1 MTGSLVYLAEKF
13 PRSEADQ
20 HEGFLPGAQGRF
32 ERIVQRH
39 HARLRRAVAGML
51 SDPERVD
58 DVLQEAYIRAYRRL
72 PGRFANE
79 AHEAT
84 WLYRV
89 VFRCCL
95 DELRRVRRRREES
108 LEGVVHLQ
116 PAPEGEVVRLDV
128 DRAFQRLA
136 VEDRAVLLLVD
147 LLGLDYEQAA
157 SVLEVRRGTVASRL
171 NAARRRFRAALVAEG
186 VRDAE
191 A

>member
-13 PRSEADQ
+13 SRPEDDQ
-20 HEGFLPGAQGRF
+20 HEGFVPGAHGRF

-39 HARLRRAVAGML
+39 HARLRRAAAGML
-51 SDPERVD
+51 SDPQRVD
-58 DVLQEAYIRAYRRL
+58 DVLQEAYLRAYRRL
-72 PGRFANE
+72 PARFANE

-95 DELRRVRRRREES
+95 DELRRVRRGREES

-116 PAPEGEVVRLDV
+116 PAAESEVVRLDV

-136 VEDRAVLLLVD
+136 VDDRAVLLVVD
-147 LLGLDYEQAA
+147 LLGLDYERAG
-157 SVLEVRRGTVASRL
+157 SVLDLRRGTVASRL

-186 VRDAE
+186 VRDA
-191 A
+191 

>member
-13 PRSEADQ
+13 PRPEGHR

-39 HARLRRAVAGML
+39 HARLRRVAAGML
-51 SDPERVD
+51 SDPDRVD
-58 DVLQEAYIRAYRRL
+58 DVLQEAYLRAYRRL
-72 PGRFANE
+72 PRQFANE

-95 DELRRVRRRREES
+95 DELRRAGRRREEP

-116 PAPEGEVVRLDV
+116 PAPQTEVARLDV
-128 DRAFQRLA
+128 DRAFQRLD

-147 LLGLDYEQAA
+147 LLGLDYEHAA
-157 SVLEVRRGTVASRL
+157 SMLDVRRGTVASRL
-171 NAARRRFRAALVAEG
+171 NRARRRFREALILEG
-186 VRDAE
+186 VRDAH